1 MSRFLKFVALV
12 FACTVVLALI
22 NDFACRWFISQS
34 TGNPIY
40 KMERLWQ
47 SGDKDEIAI
56 VGSSRAQSNYVPS
69 LIATNCF
76 NYGCD
81 GQGYAETLFHLT
93 ALKARGGDAPVII
106 NYDPWWVTISKS
118 GEYVGDY
125 RLAPASGRVSG
136 IDAIPGIRLY
146 GYLRKS
152 VTDWL
157 NAKAAVTKVID
168 NGAVLLKT
176 SRSKSEWDIINEKQT
191 PYSFR
196 RDEESCA
203 IFKETLNSLLPRKVY
218 VVVAPCSKRFME
230 LFEGRDEFK
239 RFMKELDSMPNVCVV
254 NMFGDNRF
262 TDADFVDTTHLN
274 IEGAR
279 KFTLT
284 IMVAINLY
292 LSEKRHVYQGED

>member
-1 MSRFLKFVALV
+1 
-12 FACTVVLALI
+12 LA
-22 NDFACRWFISQS
+22 
-34 TGNPIY
+34 P
-40 KMERLWQ
+40 
-47 SGDKDEIAI
+47 
-56 VGSSRAQSNYVPS
+56 
-69 LIATNCF
+69 
-76 NYGCD
+76 
-81 GQGYAETLFHLT
+81 
-93 ALKARGGDAPVII
+93 
-106 NYDPWWVTISKS
+106 KS
-118 GEYVGDY
+118 GRINGVDTI
-125 RLAPASGRVSG
+125 L
-136 IDAIPGIRLY
+136 GIRFY

-152 VTDWL
+152 ATDWL
-157 NAKAAVTKVID
+157 NSRAAVTKVID

-176 SRSKSEWDIINEKQT
+176 SRSSSEWDVINRKQK

-203 IFKETLNSLLPRKVY
+203 IFKETLNGLLPRKVY

-230 LFEGRDEFK
+230 LFEGRDEFE
-239 RFMKELDSMPNVCVV
+239 RFMKELDAMSNICVV

-292 LSEKRHVYQGED
+292 QSEKRHVCQGED

>member
-1 MSRFLKFVALV
+1 MSRFLKFVGLV
-12 FACTVVLALI
+12 FACTVGLALI
-22 NDFACRWFISQS
+22 NDSACLWFISRS

-40 KMERLWQ
+40 KMQRLWQ
-47 SGDKDEIAI
+47 SGDKNEIAI

-69 LIATNCF
+69 LISTNCF

-93 ALKARGGDAPVII
+93 ALKARGGDAPIII

-118 GEYVGDY
+118 GDYVGDY
-125 RLAPASGRVSG
+125 RLAPKSGRVKG
-136 IDAIPGIRLY
+136 VDAIHGIRLY

-157 NAKAAVTKVID
+157 NARAAVTKVID

-176 SRSKSEWDIINEKQT
+176 SRSSSEWEVINRKQV

-196 RDEESCA
+196 RDEESYSA
-203 IFKETLNSLLPRKVY
+203 FKKVLREFGPRKVY

-230 LFEGRDEFK
+230 LFNGRDEFE
-239 RFMKELDSMPNVCVV
+239 RYIKEVDDIPNVCVV
-254 NMFGDNRF
+254 NMFGDDSF
-262 TDADFVDTTHLN
+262 TESDFVDTTHFN
-274 IEGAR
+274 KDGAC
-279 KFTLT
+279 KFSLAV
-284 IMVAINLY
+284 IRAIRDNL
-292 LSEKRHVYQGED
+292 EIGN

>member
-1 MSRFLKFVALV
+1 MSRFLRFVVLV

-47 SGDKDEIAI
+47 SGNKDEIAI
-56 VGSSRAQSNYVPS
+56 VGSSRAQANYVPS
-69 LIATNCF
+69 LIAANCF

-81 GQGYAETLFHLT
+81 GLGYAETLFHLT
-93 ALKARGGDAPVII
+93 ALKARGGDAPIII
-106 NYDPWWVTISKS
+106 NYDPWWVTISKL
-118 GEYVGDY
+118 GKYIGDY

-168 NGAVLLKT
+168 NGAVLLKN
-176 SRSKSEWDIINEKQT
+176 SRSGSEWEVINGKQQ
-191 PYSFR
+191 PYSFK
-196 RDEESCA
+196 RDEESCS
-203 IFKETLNSLLPRKVY
+203 IFIETLSGFAPRKVY
-218 VVVAPCSKRFME
+218 VAVGPCSKRFME
-230 LFEGRDEFK
+230 LFEGRDELE
-239 RFMKELDSMPNVCVV
+239 RFMKELAALDNVCVV
-254 NMFGDNRF
+254 NLFGDDRF

-274 IEGAR
+274 IDGAR
-279 KFTLT
+279 KFTRSL
-284 IMVAINLY
+284 IESLRAGQKFAN
-292 LSEKRHVYQGED
+292 